1 MSNWIE
7 VQDVINNTI
16 GRTYQEGLDVGSAVL
31 AKRREG
37 MVDLSF
43 LNVKWITV
51 DFMAGF
57 QNSLNNTF
65 ENIRFHYMVEA
76 VRTILGAK
84 YVHSNANTRRTVSSQ
99 GSSPRNSGQNMGRG
113 SRKIDFSGG

>member
-7 VQDVINNTI
+7 VQDVINDTI
-16 GRTYQEGLDVGSAVL
+16 GRTYQEGLNVGSKVL
-31 AKRREG
+31 AGQREG
-37 MVDLSF
+37 IVDLSF
-43 LNVKWITV
+43 LNVKWISV

-65 ENIRFHYMVEA
+65 ENIRFHYMAEA

-84 YVHSNANTRRTVSSQ
+84 YVHSNANTRRSVQGQGNPTRSDRPNVG
-99 GSSPRNSGQNMGRG
+99 GSSRQVD
-113 SRKIDFSGG
+113 ISGG

>member
-7 VQDVINNTI
+7 VQEVINNTI
-16 GRTYQEGLDVGSAVL
+16 GRTYQEGLNVGSAVL

-37 MVDLSF
+37 IVDLSF

-57 QNSLNNTF
+57 QNSLNGSF
-65 ENIRFHYMVEA
+65 ENIQFHYMVEA

-84 YVHSNANTRRTVSSQ
+84 
-99 GSSPRNSGQNMGRG
+99 
-113 SRKIDFSGG
+113 